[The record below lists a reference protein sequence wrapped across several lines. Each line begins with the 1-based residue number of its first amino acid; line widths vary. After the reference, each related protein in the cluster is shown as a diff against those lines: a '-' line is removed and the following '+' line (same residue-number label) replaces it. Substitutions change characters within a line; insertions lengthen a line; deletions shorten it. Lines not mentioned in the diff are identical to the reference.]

1 MQEGLTNAVKHAAGA
16 AVHVSITDDEKG
28 VTIRVHD
35 DGPGFAPD
43 AHHEGFGLIGVRERV
58 TLTGGTLS
66 IDSAPGAGTTL
77 EATLPTR
84 RRSSEPSSRVD
95 VAS

>member
-1 MQEGLTNAVKHAAGA
+1 
-16 AVHVSITDDEKG
+16 

-43 AHHEGFGLIGVRERV
+43 AHNEGFGLIGVRERV

-84 RRSSEPSSRVD
+84 RRTIEAPTRLG
-95 VAS
+95 VAG